1 MSEKP
6 DTEEDFAQTIHEKE
20 QRKADARKRKRP
32 GIVFGMGMFGLV
44 GWSVAIPTLLC
55 LALGIWID
63 ARYETRFSWTLMMLA
78 FGITL
83 GGMTAWY
90 WVREESRHRR

>member
-1 MSEKP
+1 MSEKQ
-6 DTEEDFAQTIHEKE
+6 DTEEFAETIHTKE
-20 QRKADARKRKRP
+20 RRKADARDRNRP

-78 FGITL
+78 VGIAL
-83 GGMTAWY
+83 GGTTAWY

>member
-1 MSEKP
+1 MEEKP
-6 DTEEDFAQTIHEKE
+6 DTKEEFAETIHAKE
-20 QRKADARKRKRP
+20 RRKAEAQGRNRH

-78 FGITL
+78 VGIAL
-83 GGMTAWY
+83 GGTTAWY